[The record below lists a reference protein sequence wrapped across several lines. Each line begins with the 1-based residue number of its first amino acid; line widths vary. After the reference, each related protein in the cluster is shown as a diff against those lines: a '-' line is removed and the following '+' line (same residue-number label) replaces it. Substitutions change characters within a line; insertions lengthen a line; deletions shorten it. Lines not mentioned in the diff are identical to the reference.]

1 MKPPIYFKIM
11 PSKEFDYIQ
20 FVVDVGNGLLV
31 DFKRSKIFRIE
42 HPIFD
47 LRNEFMD
54 YIVKHGLTT
63 YIEIGPINEEL
74 TTPGMPMNTV
84 VSILIQFLSSIGIDN
99 ELIIIDP
106 YFFPNNADQNYL
118 QDIIQIL
125 SPFLSKLT
133 DLRIITHPSF
143 NHSAKHLI
151 ENGLHQRQAS
161 LRIHHTQAAEI
172 HDRFWISNNR
182 QKGILTGTS
191 LNGLGRK
198 YAIIDHLK
206 NEDVTEI
213 INEFSQRNLI

>member
-1 MKPPIYFKIM
+1 MKPPRYFKIM
-11 PSKEFDYIQ
+11 PSEEFDYIQ
-20 FVVDVGNGLLV
+20 FAVDVANGRPV
-31 DFKRSKIFRIE
+31 DFMRSQIFSLE
-42 HPIFD
+42 QPIFD

-54 YIVKHGLTT
+54 YIVKNGLTT

-74 TTPGMPMNTV
+74 TTPRMPMNTV

-106 YFFPNNADQNYL
+106 YFFPNNSGQYYL
-118 QDIIQIL
+118 TTIIQIL
-125 SPFLSKLT
+125 SPFLSQLT
-133 DLRIITHPSF
+133 DLRIITHPQF
-143 NHSAKHLI
+143 NHNTKILI
-151 ENGLHQRQAS
+151 ENGLHRQQAS
-161 LRIHHTQAAEI
+161 LRIHHTQTAEI

-213 INEFSQRNLI
+213 INEFSRRNLI